1 MSKVRAFTILEMLI
15 NLTIMSIIM
24 GLIYFAYASFVKQV
38 INYQVSIDEQNE
50 LTTSYVQLRTDFF
63 NAERIV
69 KSYKGFKVI
78 PYNNKEI
85 EYKITDKYLIR
96 RQVHMLDTLSIN
108 KLTISSDFN
117 IITKEDL
124 ITKMIVETT
133 LFDEPIEFVIAK
145 DYAPNLKLKL

>member
-1 MSKVRAFTILEMLI
+1 MSKVKAFTILEMLI

-38 INYQVSIDEQNE
+38 INYQASIDEQNE

-78 PYNNKEI
+78 AYNNKEI
-85 EYKITDKYLIR
+85 EYKITDKFLIR
-96 RQVHMLDTLSIN
+96 RQIEMLDTLPI
-108 KLTISSDFN
+108 KKIKISTDFN
-117 IITKEDL
+117 SITKEDL
-124 ITKMIVETT
+124 VTKMSIGTT
-133 LFDEPIEFVIAK
+133 LFDEPIEFIITK
-145 DYAPNLKLKL
+145 DYAPNFKLKL

>member
-38 INYQVSIDEQNE
+38 VNYQASIDEQNE

-85 EYKITDKYLIR
+85 EYKITEKYLIR

-117 IITKEDL
+117 SITKEDL
-124 ITKMIVETT
+124 ITKMMIETT
-133 LFDEPIEFVIAK
+133 LFDEPIEFIIAK

>member
-38 INYQVSIDEQNE
+38 VNYQASIDEQNE

-78 PYNNKEI
+78 PYDNKEI
-85 EYKITDKYLIR
+85 EYKITEKYLIR

-117 IITKEDL
+117 SITKEDL
-124 ITKMIVETT
+124 ITKMMIETT
-133 LFDEPIEFVIAK
+133 LFDEPIEFIIAK